1 MACPSDPKAYS
12 CTHKKEI
19 AINTPA
25 VADFRNYPLISALTA
40 VQPLADRLHVQWADG
55 RLSPFHHQ
63 WLRDNCPC
71 PECVYSV
78 TREQVLEIVD
88 VAEDLVPNTSLVDAQ
103 GCLCVEWQDGH
114 QSRFDPGW
122 LRAHA
127 YDEASRAERF
137 EAKPKSK
144 RWTADL
150 QLPVFDYHAIM
161 EDPKAL
167 LQWLLALRDIGLT
180 QVRGV
185 PTEPGSLVGIAK
197 RISFIRESN
206 FGVLFNVQ
214 SKADADSNA
223 YTAFNLPLHSDLPT
237 RELQPGL
244 QFLHC
249 LVNDAVG
256 GESVFVDGFAI
267 ADALRHED
275 PEAFRGLC
283 EIPVE
288 FRNKD
293 RHSDYRCLAPII
305 ALDTLGQV
313 REFRM
318 ANFLRGPFD
327 APAEQMPALY
337 RAYRRVIAMTRE
349 ARFRVSARLS
359 PGDMWCFDNRRTLH
373 ARNAFDPAT
382 GARHFQG
389 CYIDRDELLSR
400 IRVLQR

>member
-1 MACPSDPKAYS
+1 MHTAA
-12 CTHKKEI
+12 
-19 AINTPA
+19 A
-25 VADFRNYPLISALTA
+25 VADFRTYPLISALSG
-40 VQPLADRLHVQWADG
+40 VQNLTDRVSIDWADG
-55 RLSPFHHQ
+55 RVSPFHHA

-71 PECVYSV
+71 PQCVYNV
-78 TREQVLEIVD
+78 TREQVFEIVD
-88 VAEDLVPNTSLVDAQ
+88 AAPDLVPANAHIDSD
-103 GCLCVEWQDGH
+103 GCLQIDWQDGH
-114 QSRFDPGW
+114 RSRFDPGW

-127 YDEASRAERF
+127 YDDESRAERLA
-137 EAKPKSK
+137 AKPKAYLWRSN
-144 RWTADL
+144 L
-150 QLPVFDYHAIM
+150 QLPVFEYSALMNDNG
-161 EDPKAL
+161 AL
-167 LQWLLALRDIGLT
+167 LQWLIAVRDIGLT

-185 PTEPGSLVGIAK
+185 PTEPGSLKLIAQ

-223 YTAFNLPLHSDLPT
+223 YTAFNLPLHTDLPT

-249 LVNDAVG
+249 LVNDAEG
-256 GESVFVDGFAI
+256 GESIFVDGFAI
-267 ADALRHED
+267 ADALRQEA
-275 PEAFRGLC
+275 PELFQALC

-305 ALDTLGQV
+305 ALDALGRV
-313 REFRM
+313 AEIRM
-318 ANFLRGPFD
+318 ANFLRGAFD
-327 APAEQMPALY
+327 TSVEQMPLLY
-337 RAYRRVIAMTRE
+337 RAYRRLIAMTRE
-349 ARFRVSARLS
+349 PRFRMMQRLN
-359 PGDMWCFDNRRTLH
+359 PGELWCFDNRRTLH

-400 IRVLQR
+400 ILVLQR

>member
-1 MACPSDPKAYS
+1 M
-12 CTHKKEI
+12 
-19 AINTPA
+19 NTAAA
-25 VADFRNYPLISALTA
+25 VADFRSYPLISALSG
-40 VQPLADRLHVQWADG
+40 VQNLTDRVSLAWADG
-55 RLSPFHHQ
+55 RVSPFHHV

-71 PECVYSV
+71 EQCVYTV
-78 TREQVLEIVD
+78 TREQVFEIVD
-88 VAEDLVPNTSLVDAQ
+88 AAPDLAPVNAHIDSD
-103 GCLCVEWQDGH
+103 GCLQIDWQDGH
-114 QSRFDPGW
+114 HSRFDPGW

-127 YDEASRAERF
+127 YDDESRAERLA
-137 EAKPKSK
+137 AKPQPYLWRSN
-144 RWTADL
+144 L
-150 QLPVFDYHAIM
+150 QLPVFDYSALM
-161 EDPKAL
+161 NDNGAL
-167 LQWLLALRDIGLT
+167 LQWLIAVRDIGLT

-185 PTEPGSLVGIAK
+185 PTEPGSLKLIAQ

-223 YTAFNLPLHSDLPT
+223 YTAFNLPLHTDLPT

-249 LVNDAVG
+249 LVNDAEG
-256 GESVFVDGFAI
+256 GESIFVDGFAI
-267 ADALRHED
+267 ADALRQEA
-275 PEAFRGLC
+275 PELFQALC

-305 ALDTLGQV
+305 ALDALGRV
-313 REFRM
+313 AEVRM
-318 ANFLRGPFD
+318 ANFLRGAFD
-327 APAEQMPALY
+327 TSVEQMPLLY
-337 RAYRRVIAMTRE
+337 RAYRRLIAMTRE
-349 ARFRVSARLS
+349 PRFRLMQRLN
-359 PGDMWCFDNRRTLH
+359 PGELWCFDNRRTLH

-400 IRVLQR
+400 ILVLQR

>member
-1 MACPSDPKAYS
+1 MQTAA
-12 CTHKKEI
+12 
-19 AINTPA
+19 A
-25 VADFRNYPLISALTA
+25 VADFRTYPLISD
-40 VQPLADRLHVQWADG
+40 LADVQVHGDHLSVRWADG
-55 RLSPFHHQ
+55 RVSPFHHQ

-71 PECVYSV
+71 PVCVYSV

-88 VAEDLVPNTSLVDAQ
+88 VDEHLTALSARIDQ
-103 GCLCVEWQDGH
+103 GLLTVEWSGGH
-114 QSRFDPGW
+114 RSQYDPGW

-127 YDEASRAERF
+127 YDDESRAERRA
-137 EAKPKSK
+137 AKPKSLLWD
-144 RWTADL
+144 RTFE
-150 QLPVFDYHAIM
+150 LPVFDYAALM

-167 LQWLLALRDIGLT
+167 LQWLLALRDSGLT

-185 PTEPGSLVGIAK
+185 PTEPGSLALIAK

-249 LVNDAVG
+249 LVNDADG
-256 GESVFVDGFAI
+256 GESIFVDGFAI
-267 ADALRHED
+267 ARALRDED
-275 PEAFRGLC
+275 PEAFRALC

-293 RHSDYRCLAPII
+293 RHSDYRRLAPII
-305 ALDTLGQV
+305 ALDALGEV
-313 REFRM
+313 AEIRM
-318 ANFLRGPFD
+318 ANFLRGPFE
-327 APAEQMPALY
+327 APAEQMPLLY
-337 RAYRRVIAMTRE
+337 RAYRRFIAMTRE
-349 ARFRVSARLS
+349 ERFRLVKRLN
-359 PGDMWCFDNRRTLH
+359 PGELWCFDNRRTLH
-373 ARNAFDPAT
+373 ARNAFDPAS

-400 IRVLQR
+400 ILVLQR

>member
-1 MACPSDPKAYS
+1 L
-12 CTHKKEI
+12 
-19 AINTPA
+19 NTA
-25 VADFRNYPLISALTA
+25 AAFADFRTYPLISALTA
-40 VQPLADRLHVQWADG
+40 VHTLADRIQVSWADG
-55 RLSPFHHQ
+55 RVSPFHHQ

-71 PECVYSV
+71 PQCVYTV

-88 VAEDLVPNTSLVDAQ
+88 VAETLLPSDSRVDAE
-103 GCLCVEWQDGH
+103 GCLCVDWQDGH
-114 QSRFDPGW
+114 LSRFDPGW

-127 YDEASRAERF
+127 YDDESRAER
-137 EAKPKSK
+137 EARKPKA
-144 RWTADL
+144 RLWQQDL
-150 QLPVFDYHAIM
+150 QLPVFDYQALM
-161 EDPKAL
+161 NDNDAL
-167 LQWLLALRDIGLT
+167 LQWLLAVRDIGLT

-185 PTEPGSLVGIAK
+185 PTEPGSLKLIAQ

-249 LVNDAVG
+249 LVNDADG
-256 GESVFVDGFAI
+256 GESIFVDGFAI
-267 ADALRHED
+267 AQALREED
-275 PEAFRGLC
+275 PESFKSLC

-293 RHSDYRCLAPII
+293 RHSDYRRLAPII
-305 ALDTLGQV
+305 ALDAFGQV
-313 REFRM
+313 SEIRM

-327 APAEQMPALY
+327 ASIEDMPKLY
-337 RAYRRVIAMTRE
+337 RAYRRFIAMTRE
-349 ARFRVSARLS
+349 ARFRVMTRLN
-359 PGDMWCFDNRRTLH
+359 PGELWCFDNRRTLH
-373 ARNAFDPAT
+373 ARNAFDPAS

-389 CYIDRDELLSR
+389 CYVDRDELLSR
-400 IRVLQR
+400 ILVLQR

>member
-1 MACPSDPKAYS
+1 MNAVDLSLEAPA
-12 CTHKKEI
+12 I
-19 AINTPA
+19 A
-25 VADFRNYPLISALTA
+25 DWRNYPVSAALTA
-40 VQPLADRLHVQWADG
+40 LRPAAERLDAVWSDG
-55 RLSPFHHQ
+55 RVSPFHHQ

-71 PECVYSV
+71 SQCVYSV

-88 VAEDLVPNTSLVDAQ
+88 VPEELHPQRTRIDEQ
-103 GCLCVEWQDGH
+103 GQLLIDWQDGH
-114 QSRFDPGW
+114 HSRYHPGW

-127 YDEASRAERF
+127 YDDASRAERRAQRPQSRLWGA
-137 EAKPKSK
+137 ELNE
-144 RWTADL
+144 R
-150 QLPVFDYHAIM
+150 LPLFDYQALM
-161 EDPKAL
+161 EDNRAL
-167 LQWLLALRDIGLT
+167 LDWLLAVRDTGLT

-185 PTEPGSLVGIAK
+185 PTAPGSLQRIAQ

-256 GESVFVDGFAI
+256 GESLFVDGFAI
-267 ADALRHED
+267 AEALRQEAPED
-275 PEAFRGLC
+275 FRTLC
-283 EIPVE
+283 EMPVE

-305 ALDTLGQV
+305 ALDAQGAV
-313 REFRM
+313 SEIRI

-327 APAEQMPALY
+327 APAERMPALY
-337 RAYRRVIAMTRE
+337 RAYRRFIGLTRE
-349 ARFRVSARLS
+349 PRFRLQRRLEA
-359 PGDMWCFDNRRTLH
+359 GQLWCFDNRRTLH
-373 ARNAFDPAT
+373 ARSAFDPSS

-389 CYIDRDELLSR
+389 CYVDRDELLSR
-400 IRVLQR
+400 IHVLQR

>member
-1 MACPSDPKAYS
+1 MQTAA
-12 CTHKKEI
+12 
-19 AINTPA
+19 A
-25 VADFRNYPLISALTA
+25 VADFRTYPKRCD
-40 VQPLADRLHVQWADG
+40 LAEAQVLEDQIRVRWADG
-55 RLSPFHHQ
+55 RVSPFHHQ

-71 PECVYSV
+71 AQCVYSV

-88 VAEDLVPNTSLVDAQ
+88 VDDDLSAIGARIEHGV
-103 GCLCVEWQDGH
+103 LCVEWRGGH
-114 QSRFDPGW
+114 HSQYDPGW

-127 YDEASRAERF
+127 YDDESRAERRA
-137 EAKPKSK
+137 AKPQPQLWDS
-144 RWTADL
+144 TFD
-150 QLPVFDYHAIM
+150 LPVFDYSAVM

-167 LQWLLALRDIGLT
+167 LQWLLALRDLGLS

-185 PTEPGSLVGIAK
+185 PTEPGSLALIAK

-249 LVNDAVG
+249 LVNDADG
-256 GESVFVDGFAI
+256 GESLFVDGFAI
-267 ADALRHED
+267 ANALREED
-275 PEAFRGLC
+275 PEAFRALC

-293 RHSDYRCLAPII
+293 RHSDYRRLAPII
-305 ALDTLGQV
+305 ALDALGEV
-313 REFRM
+313 VEIRM
-318 ANFLRGPFD
+318 ANFLRGPFETSV
-327 APAEQMPALY
+327 AQMPLLY
-337 RAYRRVIAMTRE
+337 RAYRRFIAMTRE
-349 ARFRVSARLS
+349 ARFRLVKRLN
-359 PGDMWCFDNRRTLH
+359 PGELWCFDNRRTLH
-373 ARNAFDPAT
+373 ARNAFDPT
-382 GARHFQG
+382 SGARHFQG

-400 IRVLQR
+400 ILVLQR

>member
-1 MACPSDPKAYS
+1 M
-12 CTHKKEI
+12 
-19 AINTPA
+19 NTA
-25 VADFRNYPLISALTA
+25 AAFADFRTYPLISALTA
-40 VQPLADRLHVQWADG
+40 VHPLADRIQVQWADG
-55 RLSPFHHQ
+55 RVSPFHHQ

-71 PECVYSV
+71 PQCVYTV

-88 VAEDLVPNTSLVDAQ
+88 VAENLIPDSARIDAE
-103 GCLCVEWQDGH
+103 GCLCIDWQDGH
-114 QSRFDPGW
+114 LSRFDPGW

-127 YDEASRAERF
+127 YDDESRAERR
-137 EAKPKSK
+137 ATKPKNKLWDSQLK
-144 RWTADL
+144 
-150 QLPVFDYHAIM
+150 LPVFDYQALM
-161 EDPKAL
+161 DDNDAL
-167 LQWLLALRDIGLT
+167 LQWLLAVRDIGLT

-185 PTEPGSLVGIAK
+185 PTEPGSLKLIAQ

-214 SKADADSNA
+214 SKANADSNA
-223 YTAFNLPLHSDLPT
+223 YTAFNLPPHSDLPT

-249 LVNDAVG
+249 LVNDADG
-256 GESVFVDGFAI
+256 GESIFVDGFAI
-267 ADALRHED
+267 AEALRRED
-275 PEAFRGLC
+275 PEAFQALC

-305 ALDTLGQV
+305 ALDSFGQV
-313 REFRM
+313 SEIRM

-327 APAEQMPALY
+327 ASVEQMPKLY
-337 RAYRRVIAMTRE
+337 RAYRRFITMTRE
-349 ARFRVSARLS
+349 VRFRLMQRLN
-359 PGDMWCFDNRRTLH
+359 PGELWCFDNRRTLH

-389 CYIDRDELLSR
+389 CYVDRDELLSR
-400 IRVLQR
+400 ILVLQR

>member
-1 MACPSDPKAYS
+1 M
-12 CTHKKEI
+12 
-19 AINTPA
+19 NTA
-25 VADFRNYPLISALTA
+25 AAFADFRSYPLISALTA
-40 VQPLADRLHVQWADG
+40 VQARTDGVQVQWADG

-71 PECVYSV
+71 PACVYTV

-88 VAEDLVPNTSLVDAQ
+88 VAEDLAPSLTHIDAD
-103 GCLCVEWQDGH
+103 GCLCIDWQDGH
-114 QSRFDPGW
+114 SSRFDPGW

-127 YDEASRAERF
+127 YDDESRAERR
-137 EAKPKSK
+137 ASKPKSQL
-144 RWTADL
+144 WHSDL
-150 QLPVFDYHAIM
+150 KLPVFEYQAVMD
-161 EDPKAL
+161 DPKAL

-180 QVRGV
+180 QIRGL
-185 PTEPGSLVGIAK
+185 PTEPGSLTQIAK

-244 QFLHC
+244 QLLHC
-249 LVNDAVG
+249 LVNEADG
-256 GESVFVDGFAI
+256 GESIFVDGFAI
-267 ADALRHED
+267 AEALRQED
-275 PEAFRGLC
+275 PEAFRSLC
-283 EIPVE
+283 DIPVE

-305 ALDTLGQV
+305 ALDALGQV
-313 REFRM
+313 SEIRM

-327 APAEQMPALY
+327 ASVEQMPKLY
-337 RAYRRVIAMTRE
+337 RAYRRFIAMTRE
-349 ARFRVSARLS
+349 ARFRLITRLN
-359 PGDMWCFDNRRTLH
+359 PGEMWCFDNRRTLH
-373 ARNAFDPAT
+373 ARNAFDPSS

-400 IRVLQR
+400 ILVLQR

>member
-1 MACPSDPKAYS
+1 MHTAA
-12 CTHKKEI
+12 
-19 AINTPA
+19 AI
-25 VADFRNYPLISALTA
+25 ADFRSYPLVHALSAAT
-40 VQPLADRLHVQWADG
+40 PLADRVHLTWADG
-55 RLSPFHHQ
+55 RISPFHHQ

-71 PECVYSV
+71 PQCVYSV

-88 VAEDLVPNTSLVDAQ
+88 VPEDLAPAEIRVDDQ
-103 GCLCVEWQDGH
+103 GRLCVAWQDGH
-114 QSRFDPGW
+114 HSRFDPGW

-127 YDEASRAERF
+127 YDDQSRAERL
-137 EAKPKSK
+137 ANRPQ
-144 RWTADL
+144 RRLWQHDL
-150 QLPVFDYHAIM
+150 QLPVFEYQAVM
-161 EDPKAL
+161 EETDAL
-167 LQWLLALRDIGLT
+167 LRWLLAVRDIGLT

-185 PTEPGSLVGIAK
+185 PTEPGSLKRIAQ

-249 LVNDAVG
+249 LVNDADG
-256 GESVFVDGFAI
+256 GESIFVDGFAI
-267 ADALRHED
+267 AEALRRED
-275 PEAFRGLC
+275 PQAFDTLC
-283 EIPVE
+283 RLPVE

-313 REFRM
+313 SEIRM

-327 APAEQMPALY
+327 TSVEQMPRLY
-337 RAYRRVIAMTRE
+337 RAYRRFIALTRE
-349 ARFRVSARLS
+349 PRFRLMQRLE
-359 PGDMWCFDNRRTLH
+359 PGQLWCFDNRRTLH

-389 CYIDRDELLSR
+389 CYVDRDELLSR
-400 IRVLQR
+400 ILVLQR

>member
-1 MACPSDPKAYS
+1 M
-12 CTHKKEI
+12 
-19 AINTPA
+19 NTA
-25 VADFRNYPLISALTA
+25 AAFADFRTYPLISALTT
-40 VQPLADRLHVQWADG
+40 VQTLADQVQVTWADG
-55 RLSPFHHQ
+55 RVSPFHHQ

-71 PECVYSV
+71 PLCVYSV

-88 VAEDLVPNTSLVDAQ
+88 VAEDLTPSAAHLDTD
-103 GCLCVEWQDGH
+103 GCLHIDWQDGH
-114 QSRFDPGW
+114 LSRFDPGW

-127 YDEASRAERF
+127 YDGESRAERRA
-137 EAKPKSK
+137 AKPKS
-144 RWTADL
+144 RLWNSDL
-150 QLPVFDYHAIM
+150 KLPVFDYQALMNDNH
-161 EDPKAL
+161 AL
-167 LQWLLALRDIGLT
+167 LQWLLAVRDIGLT

-185 PTEPGSLVGIAK
+185 PTEPGSLKLIAQ

-249 LVNDAVG
+249 LVNDAEG
-256 GESVFVDGFAI
+256 GESIFVDGFAI
-267 ADALRHED
+267 AEALRVES
-275 PEAFRGLC
+275 PEAFQALC

-305 ALDTLGQV
+305 ALDALGQV
-313 REFRM
+313 SEIRM

-327 APAEQMPALY
+327 ASIEDMPKLY
-337 RAYRRVIAMTRE
+337 RAYRRFIAMTRE
-349 ARFRVSARLS
+349 ARFRVMTRLN
-359 PGDMWCFDNRRTLH
+359 PGELWCFDNRRTLH

-389 CYIDRDELLSR
+389 CYVDRDELLSR
-400 IRVLQR
+400 ILVLQR

>member
-1 MACPSDPKAYS
+1 L
-12 CTHKKEI
+12 
-19 AINTPA
+19 
-25 VADFRNYPLISALTA
+25 VA
-40 VQPLADRLHVQWADG
+40 VQPLVDRLQVQWADG
-55 RLSPFHHQ
+55 RSSPFHHQ
-63 WLRDNCPC
+63 WLRDNCAC
-71 PECVYSV
+71 SECVYGV

-88 VAEDLVPNTSLVDAQ
+88 IPADMVPNTSYIDAKGYLRVD
-103 GCLCVEWQDGH
+103 WYDGH
-114 QSRFDPGW
+114 ESRFDPGW

-127 YDEASRAERF
+127 YDDESRAERLA
-137 EAKPKSK
+137 AKPRS
-144 RWTADL
+144 
-150 QLPVFDYHAIM
+150 QLWNAELSLPIFDYQSVM
-161 EDPKAL
+161 EDTPTL
-167 LQWLLALRDIGLT
+167 LRWLLALRDVGLT

-185 PTEPGSLVGIAK
+185 PTEPDSLVLIAK

-206 FGVLFNVQ
+206 FGVLFNVR

-249 LVNDAVG
+249 LVNDAMG
-256 GESVFVDGFAI
+256 GESIFVDGFAI
-267 ADALRHED
+267 ADALRGED
-275 PEAFRGLC
+275 PEAFRSLC

-305 ALDTLGQV
+305 ALDSSGQV
-313 REFRM
+313 SEIRM

-327 APAEQMPALY
+327 APAAQMPALY
-337 RAYRRVIAMTRE
+337 RAYRRCMAMTRE
-349 ARFRVSARLS
+349 ERFRVIARLN
-359 PGDMWCFDNRRTLH
+359 PGEMWCFDNRRTLH

-382 GARHFQG
+382 GSRHFQG

-400 IRVLQR
+400 ILVLQR